1 MLVKNIWDSGFNPGF
16 SQTIVYIL
24 FMHVAEGR
32 LHQQKV
38 SVVKKVFVY
47 LSLQFIATRFSQ
59 LTWPGCLPLGHC
71 SCTQSYCPTAAW
83 TLPCNPHAA
92 RLFTRKERMGMLI
105 ISPFTFYLLKF
116 WSVYFTNECLK
127 SLLLSIKQKHLWY
140 TTMCSTD
147 GILLT
152 GAVNSNPSFPPI
164 SLSHSLSSVSVS
176 SLIVLGLKH
185 FSQTEFPHKLMSQ
198 YLIQSKRVEQLRT
211 RVRDMSS
218 SRATDNII
226 KVPHLELFPYTY
238 MMPKWMINAWFYIV

>member
-1 MLVKNIWDSGFNPGF
+1 
-16 SQTIVYIL
+16 
-24 FMHVAEGR
+24 
-32 LHQQKV
+32 
-38 SVVKKVFVY
+38 
-47 LSLQFIATRFSQ
+47 
-59 LTWPGCLPLGHC
+59 
-71 SCTQSYCPTAAW
+71 
-83 TLPCNPHAA
+83 
-92 RLFTRKERMGMLI
+92 
-105 ISPFTFYLLKF
+105 
-116 WSVYFTNECLK
+116 
-127 SLLLSIKQKHLWY
+127 
-140 TTMCSTD
+140 MCSTD

-238 MMPKWMINAWFYIV
+238 MMPK